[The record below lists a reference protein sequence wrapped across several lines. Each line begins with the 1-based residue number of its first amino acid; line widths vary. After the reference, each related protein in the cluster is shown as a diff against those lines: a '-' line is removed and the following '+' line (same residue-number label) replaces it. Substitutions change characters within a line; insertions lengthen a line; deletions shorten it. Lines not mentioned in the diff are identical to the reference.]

1 MGKINR
7 QQFRFKTKKNKRN
20 FQNYISYLKS
30 TRKRQESSDFK
41 NVTQKKKKNLTKKSL
56 NKTWNRISCL
66 LTVKNIKIQSIKI

>member
-41 NVTQKKKKNLTKKSL
+41 NVTQKKKKISQRNL
-56 NKTWNRISCL
+56 
-66 LTVKNIKIQSIKI
+66 

>member
-41 NVTQKKKKNLTKKSL
+41 NVTQKKKKSHKE
-56 NKTWNRISCL
+56 IS
-66 LTVKNIKIQSIKI
+66 K